1 MEQQINIIIIR
12 EMENFIEES
21 QQKLALSDEIYLND
35 SQDEKELEER
45 YESLNLEKSQKMFVN
60 DYIACIKTTGSRY
73 SELSYM
79 AGIRDTVKTLIRF
92 GLINNTAKT
101 VTKNNI

>member
-35 SQDEKELEER
+35 SRDEKELEER

-60 DYIACIKTTGSRY
+60 EDRKS
-73 SELSYM
+73 
-79 AGIRDTVKTLIRF
+79 V
-92 GLINNTAKT
+92 
-101 VTKNNI
+101 V